1 MREKTERMTGGRPN
15 SDADLRDSKH
25 TDQKECVP
33 HVYYSISVN
42 LIDHTR
48 YRGNVRDSTITFAG
62 GVPHTVTCELGFIGM
77 KAWLRK
83 QSDCVYSTPTVKR

>member
-1 MREKTERMTGGRPN
+1 MRKKTEKMTGGRPN

-25 TDQKECVP
+25 TVQKECVT

-42 LIDHTR
+42 LIDHSR
-48 YRGNVRDSTITFAG
+48 CHRGNVRDSTITFAG
-62 GVPHTVTCELGFIGM
+62 GVPDTVTCESEFINM

-83 QSDCVYSTPTVKR
+83 PWKTVSWIGF